1 MATYKSIAY
10 DQILAN
16 ASAMVLLKTIEAS
29 SSATITFSS
38 GIDSTYK
45 EYFFSIIGSH
55 PSTNPGIISF
65 QATTDGT
72 NYNTTVTSSYFR
84 SYHNEAD
91 DSAALAY
98 AVNFDQAQG
107 TAVQNLDSGSGNAND
122 KASSGY
128 LHLYNPADTTFVK
141 HFTSTVMD
149 TNDGDFNHNVFTGGY
164 FNTTSAITGIRFQLD
179 SGNID
184 AGTFKLYGVN

>member
-1 MATYKSIAY
+1 MATYQSIAY
-10 DQILAN
+10 SPLSN
-16 ASAMVLLKTIEAS
+16 ASSMVLLQEQTV
-29 SSATITFSS
+29 SSAVSTLSFTS

-45 EYFFSIIGSH
+45 EYVFKFINTH
-55 PSTNPGIISF
+55 PSSDPGIISF

-72 NYNTTVTSSYFR
+72 NYNVTITSSFFR
-84 SYHNEAD
+84 GYHAEADNEA
-91 DSAALAY
+91 AIAY

>member
-107 TAVQNLDSGSGNAND
+107 TAVQNLESGSGNDND
-122 KASSGY
+122 QASSGY
-128 LHLYNPADTTFVK
+128 LHLYDPSNTTFVK
-141 HFTSTVMD
+141 HFTAQSSDV
-149 TNDGDFNHNVFTGGY
+149 NDGDVQHQNYAAGY
-164 FNTTSAITGIRFQLD
+164 FNTTSAITGVRFSMAGGTIN
-179 SGNID
+179 SGI
-184 AGTFKLYGVN
+184 FKMYGVE